1 MCDLVNNF
9 VIILLRKILSNQ
21 LSFVPLNRSTKNQVS
36 ILCKAEVPQSQPT
49 TKEYQE
55 QLLGV
60 AIGGEEGA

>member
-36 ILCKAEVPQSQPT
+36 ILCKAEVPQS
-49 TKEYQE
+49 
-55 QLLGV
+55 
-60 AIGGEEGA
+60 